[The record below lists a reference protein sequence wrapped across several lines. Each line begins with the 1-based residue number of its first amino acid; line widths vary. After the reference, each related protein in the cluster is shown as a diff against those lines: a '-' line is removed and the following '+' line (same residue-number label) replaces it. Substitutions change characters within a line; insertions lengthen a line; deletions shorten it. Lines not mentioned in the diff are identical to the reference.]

1 MPAEFIGMKPLKR
14 PFCRIFVS
22 NSFEN
27 NTLVGMQETDL
38 EKERKEILK
47 EYRGLLTV
55 CRPTITKEARAKI
68 REAFYFATEAH
79 KNHRRKSGEPY
90 IYHPISVA
98 RIVVEEIGL
107 GATSVICS
115 LLHDVVEDTDY
126 TLTDI
131 KEHFGEEV
139 ARIIDG
145 LTKISDIFDQT
156 TSVQAENFRKML
168 LTLSDDVRVILIKLA
183 DRLHNMR
190 TLESL
195 PPKKQLKVANE
206 TLYLFAPLA
215 HRLGFHAIKSELED
229 LALKYTEPEIY
240 NTIAQKLQES
250 EEERKKFIQSFNLP
264 IKKAL
269 QNEGLN
275 YTMLA
280 RTKSISSIWGKMQKK
295 GIPFEEVYDIFAIRI
310 VIDTPEQ
317 REKADS
323 WKAYSIVTDIYRPN
337 PDRLRDWISTPKA
350 NGYESLHT
358 TVMSKQ
364 GKWVEVQIRTRR
376 MDDIAEKGYAAHWKY
391 KESKSG
397 ESGIDKWLRRIR
409 EILKTSETD
418 ALDFIDD
425 FKLNLFSDEIIVF
438 TPKGELRTLPMG
450 STALDFAYSIHTQV
464 GDNCLGAKVNHKLVP
479 LSHVLKSGDQVE
491 IITSAKQRP
500 KPDWLNYVTTA
511 RAKGKIK
518 TALKEEK
525 KKQAEEGK
533 EILDR
538 KLRQMK
544 IEHNPANIQK
554 LVDYFKVT
562 SPLDLYHNVA
572 TGAITQKDLKN
583 YQSDTEKGGFLSYLK
598 KPFSRS
604 KETQAEKAA
613 PVDPIRQQ
621 LKDKPDTLL
630 IGDSMENLNYTLSP
644 CCNPIPGDD
653 VFGFVTINEGIKI
666 HRNNCPNAVQLMSK
680 YAYRVVKAKWI
691 TSKNIAFLSG
701 IRIIGI
707 DDVGLLRNLTNIISS
722 EYNINIRNIHIDSNA
737 GTFEGT
743 VMIYIHDTQHL
754 NNLIKKLKKMKGVQK
769 VIRIGKME

>member
-1 MPAEFIGMKPLKR
+1 
-14 PFCRIFVS
+14 
-22 NSFEN
+22 
-27 NTLVGMQETDL
+27 MQEL
-38 EKERKEILK
+38 AFEQERKEIIK
-47 EYRGLLTV
+47 QYRGLLGV
-55 CRPTITKEARAKI
+55 CRPNISKEDRQRI
-68 REAFYFATEAH
+68 RKAFNFATEAH
-79 KNHRRKSGEPY
+79 KEHRRKSGEPY
-90 IYHPISVA
+90 IFHPIAVG

-126 TLTDI
+126 TLADI
-131 KEHFGEEV
+131 SEHFGEEV
-139 ARIIDG
+139 AKIIDG

-195 PPKKQLKVANE
+195 PPKKQLKIANE

-240 NTIAQKLQES
+240 NTIARKLVDT
-250 EEERKKFIQSFNLP
+250 EEERNRFISSFNQP
-264 IKKAL
+264 IRRAL
-269 QNEGLN
+269 NAEGFN
-275 YTMLA
+275 FSILA
-280 RTKSISSIWGKMQKK
+280 RTKSISSIWEKMQKK
-295 GIPFEEVYDIFAIRI
+295 EIPFEEVYDIFAIRI

-323 WKAYSIVTDIYRPN
+323 WKVYSIVTDIYRPN

-358 TVMSKQ
+358 TVMSRQ

-376 MDDIAEKGYAAHWKY
+376 MDEIAEKGYAAHWKY
-391 KESKSG
+391 KESRIG

-409 EILKTSETD
+409 EILKTAETD

-438 TPKGELRTLPMG
+438 TPKGELRTLPVG

-464 GDNCLGAKVNHKLVP
+464 GNNCLGAKVSHKLVP
-479 LSHVLKSGDQVE
+479 LSQVLKSGDQVE
-491 IITSAKQRP
+491 IITSAKQHP

-518 TALKEEK
+518 TSLKEAR

-538 KLRQMK
+538 KLRQLK
-544 IEHNPANIQK
+544 IEHNPAN
-554 LVDYFKVT
+554 
-562 SPLDLYHNVA
+562 
-572 TGAITQKDLKN
+572 
-583 YQSDTEKGGFLSYLK
+583 
-598 KPFSRS
+598 
-604 KETQAEKAA
+604 
-613 PVDPIRQQ
+613 
-621 LKDKPDTLL
+621 
-630 IGDSMENLNYTLSP
+630 
-644 CCNPIPGDD
+644 
-653 VFGFVTINEGIKI
+653 
-666 HRNNCPNAVQLMSK
+666 
-680 YAYRVVKAKWI
+680 
-691 TSKNIAFLSG
+691 
-701 IRIIGI
+701 
-707 DDVGLLRNLTNIISS
+707 
-722 EYNINIRNIHIDSNA
+722 
-737 GTFEGT
+737 
-743 VMIYIHDTQHL
+743 
-754 NNLIKKLKKMKGVQK
+754 
-769 VIRIGKME
+769 